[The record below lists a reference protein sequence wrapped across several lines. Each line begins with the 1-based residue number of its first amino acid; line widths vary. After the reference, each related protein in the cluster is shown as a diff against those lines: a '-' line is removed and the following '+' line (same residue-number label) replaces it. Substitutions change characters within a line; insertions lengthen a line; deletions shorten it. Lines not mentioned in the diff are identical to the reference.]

1 MKKSGAFARNSHRTI
16 KMNKANDDFHAAAS
30 ALIYNLS
37 IAMTSC
43 SLYSIEHPIINQ
55 ITKKSLSLIH
65 RLLEGG
71 HTLDIMILGDD
82 VVIQK
87 HPLSEKGLHI
97 ANFIKKMSRKEI
109 EMISI
114 QEGITEEELISF
126 ISEVCRLDEAF
137 KDRFKHIATGK
148 VEVRLK
154 PAQYDDQIML
164 DSSED
169 ENLPKE
175 KRSLSQEEVERL
187 KDAYD
192 NASRFQKLNVVG
204 LEDMV
209 INFMAVYRKEANILN
224 LLPQVKTYSEY
235 TYTHATNVAILSMF
249 QAESLGFEGNILH
262 DIGISALLH
271 DVGKTFIA
279 SDILNKKEQLTPE
292 EWEEMKKHAIYGAR
306 YLASVKEVPRLSII
320 AALEHHLKYNGT
332 GYPHSL
338 SLRRKQ
344 HICSQII
351 SISDFFDALRTD
363 RPYRKCIDTMN
374 VVMLL
379 KEGAGKEF
387 NPLLVNN
394 FIKIMKNHV
403 FQHTKVHA

>member
-1 MKKSGAFARNSHRTI
+1 
-16 KMNKANDDFHAAAS
+16 MNKLNNDFQAAGS
-30 ALIYNLS
+30 AFIYNLS

-43 SLYSIEHPIINQ
+43 CLYSIDHPIIDQ
-55 ITKKSLSLIH
+55 IAEKSLSLI
-65 RLLEGG
+65 RQLLEGSD
-71 HTLDIMILGDD
+71 TLDIMILGDD
-82 VVIQK
+82 IVIQK
-87 HPLSEKGLHI
+87 QPLVEKGLHT

-109 EMISI
+109 EMISM
-114 QEGITEEELISF
+114 QQGISRKELISF
-126 ISEVCRLDEAF
+126 ISEVCKLDEAF
-137 KDRFKHIATGK
+137 NDQFEHIATGK

-154 PAQYDDQIML
+154 PTQHEDQITL
-164 DSSED
+164 DSD
-169 ENLPKE
+169 EEENWPKE
-175 KRSLSQEEVERL
+175 KRALSKEEVEHL
-187 KDAYD
+187 KEAYD

-209 INFMAVYRKEANILN
+209 INFIAVYRKEANILN

-249 QAESLGFEGNILH
+249 QAESLGFDGTILH

-279 SDILNKKEQLTPE
+279 SDILNKKDQLTPE
-292 EWEEMKKHAIYGAR
+292 EWEEMKRHTIYGAR
-306 YLASVKEVPRLSII
+306 YLANLKDVPELSII

-344 HICSQII
+344 HLCSQII

-374 VVMLL
+374 VIMLL

-394 FIKIMKNHV
+394 FIKIMKSHIY
-403 FQHTKVHA
+403 QHTKVHV